1 MVYERSKQTR
11 WLPGLY
17 SLLLYDFVKSVVI
30 VFYNIMR
37 ERIYE
42 GAVSGLLFQL
52 EAEDL
57 IQKLPV
63 SMQPYGADNGAYI
76 ALHTANG
83 RMIFRGYFHVESFGD
98 VDKQLRIGNSAD
110 DTIYCV
116 AEPHVGV
123 VDFEAPEQVA
133 GFSFVFHD
141 DSSRYR
147 LTPVKLN
154 RGWEGGGGYRVG
166 QDDKKR

>member
-1 MVYERSKQTR
+1 
-11 WLPGLY
+11 
-17 SLLLYDFVKSVVI
+17 
-30 VFYNIMR
+30 MR

-42 GAVSGLLFQL
+42 GAVSRLLFQL

-57 IQKLPV
+57 IQKMPV
-63 SMQPYGADNGAYI
+63 SMQPYGADNSAYI
-76 ALHTANG
+76 TFHTANG
-83 RMIFRGYFHVESFGD
+83 RMIFRGYFHVEPFGD
-98 VDKQLRIGNSAD
+98 VDEQFRIGNSAD
-110 DTIYCV
+110 DTINCV

-123 VDFEAPEQVA
+123 VDAEAPEQVA

-154 RGWEGGGGYRVG
+154 RGWGVYQVG

>member
-76 ALHTANG
+76 APVSYTHL
-83 RMIFRGYFHVESFGD
+83 D
-98 VDKQLRIGNSAD
+98 VYKRQAYVNRIVSG
-110 DTIYCV
+110 TV
-116 AEPHVGV
+116 WEVRPERVK
-123 VDFEAPEQVA
+123 APYTKA
-133 GFSFVFHD
+133 IG
-141 DSSRYR
+141 SSRIQSTTR
-147 LTPVKLN
+147 HEKPCGK
-154 RGWEGGGGYRVG
+154 
-166 QDDKKR
+166 

>member
-83 RMIFRGYFHVESFGD
+83 RMIFRCGTNC
-98 VDKQLRIGNSAD
+98 RAAD
-110 DTIYCV
+110 
-116 AEPHVGV
+116 
-123 VDFEAPEQVA
+123 
-133 GFSFVFHD
+133 
-141 DSSRYR
+141 
-147 LTPVKLN
+147 L
-154 RGWEGGGGYRVG
+154 
-166 QDDKKR
+166 